1 MIGVYRNNFDAS
13 LSTKNG
19 FPVFAT
25 IIEANYINKKEDM
38 FAAYRLTDDDK
49 KMIQNMAKD
58 KRIGRKVYI
67 YLTNDEWWTYVY
79 LIHDI

>member
-67 YLTNDEWWTYVY
+67 Y
-79 LIHDI
+79 I